1 MLAAPNLAPHG
12 ISGHRSRLS
21 SNDRCPWWTGI
32 VTEFNQH
39 AGVRTVKRVSK
50 KTRGGKTVPALAAAG
65 LSLTLA
71 NEASLAATTPSVDT
85 TSRKPVVSHEIVLR
99 EDEIFDVS
107 LATFYVFDKE
117 RPGPFQSGLRLRVSG
132 CCEFACL
139 AGQAA
144 SEHNTYSSQLPSSPR
159 ALRPIT
165 PPRKPVQKR
174 R

>member
-1 MLAAPNLAPHG
+1 LPSLNAG
-12 ISGHRSRLS
+12 LS
-21 SNDRCPWWTGI
+21 SENRRELSNI
-32 VTEFNQH
+32 VTDFNQH
-39 AGVRTVKRVSK
+39 AGVRTVKRGSK

-71 NEASLAATTPSVDT
+71 NDASLAATAPSVDT
-85 TSRKPVVSHEIVLR
+85 TSRKPVVSREIVLR

-117 RPGPFQSGLRLRVSG
+117 RPGPFRLGVQLRVSG

-144 SEHNTYSSQLPSSPR
+144 SERNTYSSQLPYSPPVP
-159 ALRPIT
+159 RPIR
-165 PPRKPVQKR
+165 PPRKPVHKR

>member
-1 MLAAPNLAPHG
+1 M
-12 ISGHRSRLS
+12 
-21 SNDRCPWWTGI
+21 
-32 VTEFNQH
+32 
-39 AGVRTVKRVSK
+39 KRVSK

-71 NEASLAATTPSVDT
+71 NEASLAATAPSVDA
-85 TSRKPVVSHEIVLR
+85 TSRKPVVSREIVLR

-107 LATFYVFDKE
+107 LATFYVFEKE
-117 RPGPFQSGLRLRVSG
+117 RPEPFRSGLQLRVSG

-144 SEHNTYSSQLPSSPR
+144 SERNTYSSQLPYSPPVP
-159 ALRPIT
+159 RPIR